1 MSRHAPESWPTVQL
15 LHELPDGAAH
25 VDWLLGMDPEGRQPL
40 ITFRLP
46 RRVDELRAGETM
58 EAQRIA
64 DHRPAYL
71 YYEGPVSGGG
81 GSGGRGTVRRLRRGR
96 IHRFDP
102 HQPVWILE
110 VVWHGERG
118 PDQHQR
124 LRLQLRGE
132 HGQIIAESP

>member
-1 MSRHAPESWPTVQL
+1 MTTSSPESWPTVQL

-25 VDWLLGMDPEGRQPL
+25 VDWLLGQDPDGEQPL

-71 YYEGPVSGGG
+71 TYEGAV
-81 GSGGRGTVRRLRRGR
+81 SGGRGTVRRLRRGR
-96 IHRFDP
+96 IRRFDP
-102 HQPVWILE
+102 HQPLWRLTVIWDGD
-110 VVWHGERG
+110 GEA
-118 PDQHQR
+118 DLTQR
-124 LRLQLRGE
+124 LRLELRGG
-132 HGQIIAESP
+132 HGEIIAESP